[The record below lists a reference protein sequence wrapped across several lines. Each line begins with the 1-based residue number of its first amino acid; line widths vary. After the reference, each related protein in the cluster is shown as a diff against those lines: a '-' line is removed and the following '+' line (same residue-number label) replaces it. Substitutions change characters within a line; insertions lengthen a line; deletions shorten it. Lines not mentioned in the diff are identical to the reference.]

1 MTDSC
6 VYILGQSRGRGGLAR
21 EARQGAASREK
32 AKVANLIIYT
42 NTNTLKQRQRQR
54 QMQNVK
60 HRQRLPKVANSRH
73 SFQEPLIPQ
82 PVVWSRNKKSLCSS
96 ASDQIRVTE
105 NSNYL

>member
-6 VYILGQSRGRGGLAR
+6 VYILGQSRSRGGLAR

-42 NTNTLKQRQRQR
+42 NTNTLAQR

-60 HRQRLPKVANSRH
+60 QRQRLPKVANSRY
-73 SFQEPLIPQ
+73 SLQGPLILQ
-82 PVVWSRNKKSLCSS
+82 PIIWSRNKK
-96 ASDQIRVTE
+96 
-105 NSNYL
+105 YP